1 MKNYVCVKMSSCV
14 RDAETMCVRVSVC
27 YRSAAALSTHV
38 HLHCPV
44 AAASHQLYIQRHPV
58 VRQSLFMAV
67 SPDVIISFHAVLP
80 SDTHI

>member
-1 MKNYVCVKMSSCV
+1 MSVMKMSSCM

-27 YRSAAALSTHV
+27 YRSAATRSTHV

-67 SPDVIISFHAVLP
+67 RPDVIISFHAVLP